1 MHTLFEVG
9 AKLLGIYFAYLGL
22 LSAVGTAVTT
32 TEYLR
37 QDPMT
42 SGVFIVFGVVVA
54 FVQLALGSVLF
65 FKTSWVRRLARL
77 PERDLPALNLDGAL
91 PLGLV
96 LSGVAILGRV
106 AGPLCADLFLLFFRE
121 SFDATSSLRSV
132 WGHLLGA
139 GIGVGLILRAER
151 LAAWVGRAQRG

>member
-1 MHTLFEVG
+1 VHTLFEVG

-22 LSAVGTAVTT
+22 LSAVGTAITT

-42 SGVFIVFGVVVA
+42 SGVFIVFGVVVL
-54 FVQLALGSVLF
+54 VQLALGCVLF
-65 FKTSWVRRLARL
+65 FKTSWVRCLARL
-77 PERDLPALNLDGAL
+77 PERDLPALNLDSAL

-96 LSGVAILGRV
+96 LSGLQSWG
-106 AGPLCADLFLLFFRE
+106 GSPGLFCADLFLLFFLGV
-121 SFDATSSLRSV
+121 LRR
-132 WGHLLGA
+132 HLEPAQRLGPSA
-139 GIGVGLILRAER
+139 GRGIGVGLILRAER